1 MMHRLIDLLYR
12 IGVGVLVCS
21 SLYRLF
27 FKILPALFASK
38 IGADGQQVVTVGV
51 VVVIVVGPL
60 FSLWLGSRLLRSVTT
75 EVDDKAADPET
86 VTAAEV

>member
-27 FKILPALFASK
+27 IKILPALLDSRTQANR
-38 IGADGQQVVTVGV
+38 QQVVMVGAGV
-51 VVVIVVGPL
+51 VVVIGPL
-60 FSLWLGSRLLRSVTT
+60 LSLWLASRLLRSVTAELEVEDAEAT
-75 EVDDKAADPET
+75 EA
-86 VTAAEV
+86 

>member
-27 FKILPALFASK
+27 IKILPALLSSYAK
-38 IGADGQQVVTVGV
+38 ADRQTVVMAGAGV
-51 VVVIVVGPL
+51 VVVVGPL
-60 FSLWLGSRLLRSVTT
+60 LSLWLASRLLRSVTT
-75 EVDDKAADPET
+75 EVDGEDADPET
-86 VTAAEV
+86 AAATEA

>member
-27 FKILPALFASK
+27 IKILPALLDSRTQANR
-38 IGADGQQVVTVGV
+38 QQVVMVGAGV
-51 VVVIVVGPL
+51 VVVIGPL
-60 FSLWLGSRLLRSVTT
+60 LSLWLASRLLRSVTAELDVEDAEAT
-75 EVDDKAADPET
+75 EA
-86 VTAAEV
+86 